1 MTASRTTSKTK
12 SAGAQTTTKT
22 TLRTAPRTYA
32 EAQTIIET
40 SKAFSVLAQNNLENP
55 KAVLLDSYPV
65 DVYIDPAPHL
75 QGLRPFELYRLDA
88 SVPEN
93 RPSIEDA
100 RVGVALSKSQEQGKE
115 QGKDQTQYKTAGY
128 IYESTPGGL
137 RLTTLPT
144 VDSVVRVNETRT
156 VVIKTPE
163 HSYLV
168 VPSPSGACCGS
179 ALRSFTPWATVPLA
193 PIESV
198 DTYALATD
206 SAKP

>member
-22 TLRTAPRTYA
+22 ALRTTPRTYA

-40 SKAFSVLAQNNLENP
+40 SKAFSVLSQNNLENP

-65 DVYIDPAPHL
+65 DVYVDPAPHL
-75 QGLRPFELYRLDA
+75 QGLRPFELYRLDT

-100 RVGVALSKSQEQGKE
+100 RVGVALSSNQ
-115 QGKDQTQYKTAGY
+115 DQNQDLTAGY

>member
-12 SAGAQTTTKT
+12 STGAQTTTKT
-22 TLRTAPRTYA
+22 ALRTTPRTYA

-40 SKAFSVLAQNNLENP
+40 SKAFTVLSQNNLENP
-55 KAVLLDSYPV
+55 RAVLLDSYPV

-75 QGLRPFELYRLDA
+75 QGLRPFELYRLDT
-88 SVPEN
+88 SIPEN

-100 RVGVALSKSQEQGKE
+100 RVGVALSTSQ
-115 QGKDQTQYKTAGY
+115 DQSQDLTAGY

-206 SAKP
+206 SAKS

>member
-22 TLRTAPRTYA
+22 ALRTTPRTYA

-40 SKAFSVLAQNNLENP
+40 SKAFTVLSQNNLENP

-75 QGLRPFELYRLDA
+75 QGLRPYELYRLDT
-88 SVPEN
+88 SIPEN

-100 RVGVALSKSQEQGKE
+100 RAGVAISTSQDQD
-115 QGKDQTQYKTAGY
+115 QDQTQDHTAGY

>member
-12 SAGAQTTTKT
+12 STGAQTTTKT
-22 TLRTAPRTYA
+22 ALRTTPRTYA

-40 SKAFSVLAQNNLENP
+40 SKAFSVLSQNNLENP

-75 QGLRPFELYRLDA
+75 QGLRPYELYRLDT
-88 SVPEN
+88 SIPEN

-100 RVGVALSKSQEQGKE
+100 RVGVALSTSQ
-115 QGKDQTQYKTAGY
+115 DQTQDQTQDHTAGY
-128 IYESTPGGL
+128 IYESTPGGM

-206 SAKP
+206 SAKS

>member
-40 SKAFSVLAQNNLENP
+40 SKAFSVLSQNNLENP
-55 KAVLLDSYPV
+55 RAVLLDSYPV

-75 QGLRPFELYRLDA
+75 QGLRPYELYRLDT
-88 SVPEN
+88 SIPEN

-100 RVGVALSKSQEQGKE
+100 RVGVALSTSQDQG
-115 QGKDQTQYKTAGY
+115 QDQTQNLTAGY

-156 VVIKTPE
+156 VVVKTPE

>member
-22 TLRTAPRTYA
+22 ALRTTPRTYA

-55 KAVLLDSYPV
+55 RAVLLDSYPV

-100 RVGVALSKSQEQGKE
+100 RVGVAVSTSQ
-115 QGKDQTQYKTAGY
+115 DQTQDQTQDHTAGY

-193 PIESV
+193 PIGSV

>member
-22 TLRTAPRTYA
+22 ALRTTPRTYA

-100 RVGVALSKSQEQGKE
+100 RVGVAVSTSQ
-115 QGKDQTQYKTAGY
+115 DQTQDQTQDHTAGY

>member
-22 TLRTAPRTYA
+22 ALRTTPRTYA

-100 RVGVALSKSQEQGKE
+100 RVGVAVSTSQ
-115 QGKDQTQYKTAGY
+115 DQTQDQTQDHTAGY

-193 PIESV
+193 PIGSV

-206 SAKP
+206 SAES

>member
-12 SAGAQTTTKT
+12 STGAQTTTKT
-22 TLRTAPRTYA
+22 ALRTTPRTYA

-40 SKAFSVLAQNNLENP
+40 SKAFSVLSQNNLENP

-75 QGLRPFELYRLDA
+75 QGLRPYELYRLDT
-88 SVPEN
+88 SIPEN

-100 RVGVALSKSQEQGKE
+100 RAGVALSTSQ
-115 QGKDQTQYKTAGY
+115 DQSQDLTAGY

>member
-22 TLRTAPRTYA
+22 ALRTTPRTYA

-40 SKAFSVLAQNNLENP
+40 SKAFSVLSQNNLENP

-100 RVGVALSKSQEQGKE
+100 RVGVAVSVSQ
-115 QGKDQTQYKTAGY
+115 DQSQDLTAGY

>member
-22 TLRTAPRTYA
+22 ALRTTPRTYA

-40 SKAFSVLAQNNLENP
+40 SKAFSVLSQNNLENP

-75 QGLRPFELYRLDA
+75 QGLRPYELYRLDT

-100 RVGVALSKSQEQGKE
+100 RAGVALSTSQGQT
-115 QGKDQTQYKTAGY
+115 QDQTQDLTAGY

-193 PIESV
+193 PIGSV

>member
-75 QGLRPFELYRLDA
+75 QGLRPFELYRLDS

-100 RVGVALSKSQEQGKE
+100 RVGVALSTSQ
-115 QGKDQTQYKTAGY
+115 DQTQDQTQDLTAGY

-193 PIESV
+193 PLESV

-206 SAKP
+206 SSKP

>member
-22 TLRTAPRTYA
+22 ALRTTPRTYA
-32 EAQTIIET
+32 EAQTIIDT

-55 KAVLLDSYPV
+55 RAVLLDSYPV

-100 RVGVALSKSQEQGKE
+100 RVGVAVSTSQDQG
-115 QGKDQTQYKTAGY
+115 QDQTQNLTAGY

-156 VVIKTPE
+156 VVVKTPE

-193 PIESV
+193 PIGSV

>member
-65 DVYIDPAPHL
+65 DVYIDPPKHL
-75 QGLRPFELYRLDA
+75 QGLRPFELYRLDS

-100 RVGVALSKSQEQGKE
+100 RVGVALSSSQGQT
-115 QGKDQTQYKTAGY
+115 QDQTQDHTAGY

-193 PIESV
+193 PLESV

-206 SAKP
+206 SSKP

>member
-22 TLRTAPRTYA
+22 ALRTTPRTYA

-55 KAVLLDSYPV
+55 RAVLLDSYPV
-65 DVYIDPAPHL
+65 DVYIDPAPRL

-88 SVPEN
+88 SIPEN

-100 RVGVALSKSQEQGKE
+100 RVGVAVSTSQ
-115 QGKDQTQYKTAGY
+115 DQTQDQTQDHTAGY

>member
-22 TLRTAPRTYA
+22 ALRTTPRTYA

-40 SKAFSVLAQNNLENP
+40 SKAFSVLSQNNLENP

-75 QGLRPFELYRLDA
+75 QGLRPFELYRLDS

-100 RVGVALSKSQEQGKE
+100 RVGVALSTSQ
-115 QGKDQTQYKTAGY
+115 DQTQDQTQDHTAGY

>member
-12 SAGAQTTTKT
+12 STGAQTTTKT
-22 TLRTAPRTYA
+22 ALRTAPRTYA

-40 SKAFSVLAQNNLENP
+40 SKAFTVLSQNNLENP

-75 QGLRPFELYRLDA
+75 QGLRPYELYRLDT
-88 SVPEN
+88 SIPEN

-100 RVGVALSKSQEQGKE
+100 RVGVALSTSQGQT
-115 QGKDQTQYKTAGY
+115 QDQTQDLTAGY

>member
-22 TLRTAPRTYA
+22 ALRTTPRTYA

-40 SKAFSVLAQNNLENP
+40 SKAFSVLSQNNLENP

-75 QGLRPFELYRLDA
+75 QGLRPFELYRLDT
-88 SVPEN
+88 SIPEN

-100 RVGVALSKSQEQGKE
+100 RVGVALSTSQ
-115 QGKDQTQYKTAGY
+115 DQDHTAGY

-206 SAKP
+206 SAKS

>member
-12 SAGAQTTTKT
+12 STGAQTTTKT
-22 TLRTAPRTYA
+22 ALRTTPRTYA

-40 SKAFSVLAQNNLENP
+40 SKAFSVLSQNNLENP

-65 DVYIDPAPHL
+65 DVYVDPAPHL
-75 QGLRPFELYRLDA
+75 QGLRPFELYRLDT

-100 RVGVALSKSQEQGKE
+100 RVGVAFSSNQ
-115 QGKDQTQYKTAGY
+115 DQNQDLTAGY

>member
-12 SAGAQTTTKT
+12 STGAQTTTKT
-22 TLRTAPRTYA
+22 ALRTTPRTYA

-40 SKAFSVLAQNNLENP
+40 SKAFSVLSQNNLENP

-75 QGLRPFELYRLDA
+75 QGLRPFELYRLDRT
-88 SVPEN
+88 VPEN
-93 RPSIEDA
+93 RPSVEDA
-100 RVGVALSKSQEQGKE
+100 RVGVAFSTSQDQG
-115 QGKDQTQYKTAGY
+115 QDQTQNLTAGY

-193 PIESV
+193 PLESV

-206 SAKP
+206 SAKS

>member
-22 TLRTAPRTYA
+22 ALRTAPRTYA

-40 SKAFSVLAQNNLENP
+40 SKAFSVLSQNNLENP

-100 RVGVALSKSQEQGKE
+100 RVGVAVSTSQDQG
-115 QGKDQTQYKTAGY
+115 QDQTQNLTAGY

>member
-22 TLRTAPRTYA
+22 ALRTTPRTYA

-40 SKAFSVLAQNNLENP
+40 SKAFSVLAQNNLESP
-55 KAVLLDSYPV
+55 RAVLLDSYPV

-100 RVGVALSKSQEQGKE
+100 RVGVAISVSQ
-115 QGKDQTQYKTAGY
+115 DQSQDLTAGY

-193 PIESV
+193 PIGSV